1 MKINDKRNTG
11 MTRRSGIHRRTALG
25 HLLGAAA
32 GAVGLTA
39 TRPARANTFPSKPI
53 TLVLPFP
60 PGGSFDPI
68 LRALCNAAS
77 QDLGQPIVLM
87 HKPGGGGVTGTASL
101 ATMTES
107 DGYTIAVMHNS
118 VIRQPLLMKTPW
130 DPLKDF
136 SYLLG
141 LADLSTGISVAA
153 DAKWQTLAELLAD
166 AKARPGLISW
176 GNVGAIS
183 VNRIYAERLAKS
195 AGVRFNMIPYK
206 GGSEAF
212 QALLGHHLDVYGDPG
227 FGPMAVSGKVRV
239 LATFTEQRLKRW
251 QQVPTMK
258 ELGHDFVI
266 ESPIGL
272 VAPKNLDPAAAAR
285 LHSAFKKAMDDP
297 DYKRMLE
304 EFDMAPHYRS
314 GPAYRSYAEAQL
326 VKEKTMLDESGFKPE

>member
-1 MKINDKRNTG
+1 MTSLART
-11 MTRRSGIHRRTALG
+11 TRRSALIRI
-25 HLLGAAA
+25 AA
-32 GAVGLTA
+32 GATA
-39 TRPARANTFPSKPI
+39 LAAPWAAHAQAFPNRPI

-68 LRALCNAAS
+68 LRALSTAAS

-118 VIRQPLLMKTPW
+118 VIRQPLVQKTAW

-136 SYLLG
+136 SYLIG
-141 LADLSTGISVAA
+141 LAGLSTGIVVAA
-153 DAKWQTLAELLAD
+153 DAKWQTLPELLAD
-166 AKARPGLISW
+166 AKARPGVISW

-195 AGVRFNMIPYK
+195 AGVRFNMIPFK

-227 FGPMAVSGKVRV
+227 FGAMATSGKVRL
-239 LATFTEQRLKRW
+239 LATMTTQRLKRW
-251 QQVPTMK
+251 PQVPTVR
-258 ELGHDFVI
+258 ELGHDFAI
-266 ESPIGL
+266 ESLIGL
-272 VAPKNLDPAAAAR
+272 VAPKNLDPAIAAR
-285 LHSAFKKAMDDP
+285 LHAAFAKASTNA
-297 DYKRMLE
+297 DYLRMLD
-304 EFDMAPHYRS
+304 EFDFYPKLMPAERYR
-314 GPAYRSYAEAQL
+314 AYATAQFER
-326 VKEKTMLDESGFKPE
+326 EKTMLAESGFKPE